1 MPVSN
6 DMILLG
12 DEKGFKQ
19 IFETYYPRLLRFAV
33 EYIGDRHEAEDIL
46 QNVFTKL
53 WEKRATLP
61 MDTNLYAYLLTM
73 VKNRCMD
80 FLKHQQIVA
89 RYQVNRKAE
98 LQQELNF
105 NYYAVSRF
113 DPEQM
118 DIETLELLVE
128 KALNELPEQC
138 RKVFELSRFEELK
151 YKEIAERLCISVKT
165 VESHIVKA
173 LKIFRM
179 TLKDYLFPD

>member
-1 MPVSN
+1 
-6 DMILLG
+6 
-12 DEKGFKQ
+12 
-19 IFETYYPRLLRFAV
+19 
-33 EYIGDRHEAEDIL
+33 
-46 QNVFTKL
+46 
-53 WEKRATLP
+53 
-61 MDTNLYAYLLTM
+61 
-73 VKNRCMD
+73 MD